1 MAEPEPELKMN
12 RHPELAP
19 KSDLTP
25 DSMLFPHVTI
35 ERLATAERFDDPTL
49 EHENSFLNI
58 LPDLYLFSPDSL
70 EGEL

>member
-1 MAEPEPELKMN
+1 MN
-12 RHPELAP
+12 RHPELIL

-25 DSMLFPHVTI
+25 DTLTFPHITI
-35 ERLATAERFDDPTL
+35 ERLASPERFDDPVVK
-49 EHENSFLNI
+49 HQNSFLKI